1 MWRISIQDLRHRRRR
16 FVLAVVATGLA
27 FGMSLLMQ
35 GFVTTLGW
43 ESRHIVGLFG
53 ADEWVVA
60 AGGTGPFTTM
70 TFIDA
75 SVVDE
80 FRSQPGVRAAGALA
94 REAREILHGLDTFVI
109 GVEPGGL
116 GVPVAADGRAPTA
129 PGEVMTATMLGYHL
143 GDEIQLAGRARP
155 RWSARW
161 PTAPTTL
168 VNPSVRAAV
177 GRPGSLLGGAADRQR
192 CRCVRNVEPPAG
204 IRVLP
209 TSKRSPISTDR
220 RNLDAKASRSSMG
233 CCGSWPPGSWPRWCT

>member
-1 MWRISIQDLRHRRRR
+1 MIIWLGSMTWLAIAQHDIRLVRFVMIVASLWTVVQVLMRLAQRPSGSVSVHPGADAKHSTSFVGMWRISIQDLRHRRRR

-80 FRSQPGVRAAGALA
+80 FRTQPGVRAAGAFVQA
-94 REAREILHGLDTFVI
+94 RRSCMASIRSSSGSSPVVSVCLSQRT
-109 GVEPGGL
+109 GGRRQ
-116 GVPVAADGRAPTA
+116 P
-129 PGEVMTATMLGYHL
+129 
-143 GDEIQLAGRARP
+143 RAR
-155 RWSARW
+155 
-161 PTAPTTL
+161 
-168 VNPSVRAAV
+168 
-177 GRPGSLLGGAADRQR
+177 
-192 CRCVRNVEPPAG
+192 
-204 IRVLP
+204 
-209 TSKRSPISTDR
+209 
-220 RNLDAKASRSSMG
+220 
-233 CCGSWPPGSWPRWCT
+233 